1 MCYSQVNA
9 SAGKTESKLFCTQ
22 HKLLEI
28 HVQYMFEEWIE
39 RVISSYPFYKQENE
53 GSRGS
58 DLQWS
63 FHVFNHHTFT
73 SSRKKGGVDFL
84 AHWNDNSLFKH
95 NLCLKI
101 QQVSSRLRFSC
112 SASLSAVFVL
122 WFYVRTKRLPTVPAW
137 TAPHL
142 ALYHWKKECLWTV
155 T

>member
-1 MCYSQVNA
+1 MTGVKVVCSRQVNA

-28 HVQYMFEEWIE
+28 HVQYMFEELIE
-39 RVISSYPFYKQENE
+39 RIISSYPFYRWENE

-84 AHWNDNSLFKH
+84 AH
-95 NLCLKI
+95 
-101 QQVSSRLRFSC
+101 
-112 SASLSAVFVL
+112 
-122 WFYVRTKRLPTVPAW
+122 
-137 TAPHL
+137 
-142 ALYHWKKECLWTV
+142 
-155 T
+155 